1 MNVRKLLARLNPA
14 TLNLRGGGAGGPDLS
29 PDDIAGALGFV
40 PAGLGREVL
49 CFLWWP
55 LGASLKPGQL
65 LHEVGLIQHA
75 EHRRLR
81 QALQRAVDALEIAE
95 LRYYL
100 SRMATPDLRT
110 GVDRATRARD
120 EARDRCW
127 PYQPE
132 VYAKIGAAV
141 LREMAEDHRCPRCNG
156 DGCAHCDHAGI
167 LPVSSLSR
175 AAAIGVAETPY
186 RKRWSRVYEFTY
198 RALRDAE
205 QQAARDLRKALRS
218 PMDTAA

>member
-14 TLNLRGGGAGGPDLS
+14 TLNLRGGGGGPDLT

-55 LGASLKPGQL
+55 LGTSLKPGQL
-65 LHEVGLIQHA
+65 LQEVGLVQHA
-75 EHRRLR
+75 ELRRLR
-81 QALQRAVDALEIAE
+81 HHLDRAVGALEIAE
-95 LRYYL
+95 LRYYS
-100 SRMATPDLRT
+100 SRIATPDLRAD
-110 GVDRATRARD
+110 VERAIRARD

-132 VYAKIGAAV
+132 IYAKIGAAV
-141 LREMAEDHRCPRCNG
+141 LREMADDHRCPRCNG
-156 DGCAHCDHAGI
+156 DGCPHCDHIGI
-167 LPVSSLSR
+167 LPVSSLQR

-205 QQAARDLRKALRS
+205 QRAARQLHQALRNPLES
-218 PMDTAA
+218 PA